1 MTNLK
6 NLFLNKKYI
15 VAEITNVILL
25 SIPNSGG
32 GSWVLRKSVYPS
44 IKYANQMVVGIFTE
58 NDYEVIKYDANGAQ
72 KITTIKGQ
80 EIINLYEEVKI
91 KNRQKFFLILSKTL
105 DKIKKIINLII
116 LKGFYVKLLFLL

>member
-1 MTNLK
+1 M
-6 NLFLNKKYI
+6 NKKYI
-15 VAEITNVILL
+15 VAETTNVILL

-32 GSWVLRKSVYPS
+32 GSWVPRKLVYPS

-58 NDYEVIKYDANGAQ
+58 NDYEVIKYDTNGAQ

-91 KNRQKFFLILSKTL
+91 KNRQKFLENIKKSEL
-105 DKIKKIINLII
+105 DKDINFNYIIPEWIKETDLN
-116 LKGFYVKLLFLL
+116 

>member
-1 MTNLK
+1 MMTNLK

-15 VAEITNVILL
+15 VAETTNAILL

-32 GSWVLRKSVYPS
+32 GSWVPRKLVYPS
-44 IKYANQMVVGIFTE
+44 IKYANQMVIGIFTE

-91 KNRQKFFLILSKTL
+91 KNRQKFLEN
-105 DKIKKIINLII
+105 IKKSEADKDINFNYIIPEW
-116 LKGFYVKLLFLL
+116 LKETDLN

>member
-15 VAEITNVILL
+15 VAETTNAILL

-32 GSWVLRKSVYPS
+32 GSWVPRKLVYSS
-44 IKYANQMVVGIFTE
+44 IKYANQMVIGIFTE

-91 KNRQKFFLILSKTL
+91 KNRQKFLEN
-105 DKIKKIINLII
+105 IKKSEADKNINFNYIIPEW
-116 LKGFYVKLLFLL
+116 LKETDLN